1 MQTRSILPALA
12 GIASVFTLAATLPAA
27 ASEAMIKEK
36 GCTACHSIDKKGVG
50 PAYKEVAKKY
60 KGNKDA
66 EALLVTSILKGSTGK
81 FGPVPMPP
89 NKVTDAE
96 AKALAAWVLT
106 L

>member
-1 MQTRSILPALA
+1 MRTRFVVPGLI
-12 GIASVFTLAATLPAA
+12 GIAAAFTLALPQPAA

-36 GCTACHSIDKKGVG
+36 GCTACHALDKKGVG

-66 EALLVTSILKGSTGK
+66 EALLATSILKGSTGK